1 MKDIMPKTRH
11 EIFQQMSQALAHQQ
25 RGNVPLALS
34 YWENVLRL
42 LPEEIPP
49 IHPFIL
55 DECRRLVQV
64 DEAGQATPAREKLQ
78 IKVESL
84 AVSHHKE
91 FADDEAEETAQQVFR
106 AMYQQCGGNYAL
118 ALAYWK
124 NALPSLTSNALII
137 SLMVQDFCWQ
147 ADEFLCAA
155 QTEKAIHLYQQVL
168 RALPDFLEGYV
179 NLALI
184 LYRSGQT
191 QEILSLLNRVPPAHR
206 DEFLITRY
214 RDLFQRIAEVS
225 AQFDLLPYA
234 AVEPM
239 VQDLRIQNTFYPLI
253 DESYFNDA
261 IEEIILRER
270 RTNEKRRKALEE
282 KAIAQTAAR
291 LAKEGIS
298 VGQRVTMAR
307 LASSE
312 EIPDF
317 LYDNNI
323 RVIEILLNNP
333 NLTAE
338 DALIIAQTTHVS
350 EILGAIAH
358 HHRWN
363 GLYPLRMAI
372 LFNPQ
377 TLSKDAFGLLKLL
390 SIGDL
395 AKVYHKKSIS
405 TEIRIR
411 AKEEIQQQFQ
421 ELLLPD
427 KIAIIEATSGDVF
440 KLIDRAPFTLSSFLA
455 GLVGRFHENSEILVN
470 ICRWKLTPED
480 VLVFIGRNPALTT
493 QLRIVFALLSN
504 PNTPE
509 ETVRGLLRRI
519 PPHNLR
525 YLSANKL
532 VPPAVKHLIAEMLS
546 DSAS

>member
-1 MKDIMPKTRH
+1 MPKTRH

-25 RGNVPLALS
+25 RGNVSLALS

-42 LPEEIPP
+42 LPAEFPP
-49 IHPFIL
+49 IQPYIL
-55 DECRRLVQV
+55 DECRRLAQA
-64 DEAGQATPAREKLQ
+64 DEAEKASPALEKLQ
-78 IKVESL
+78 MRVESL
-84 AVSHHKE
+84 ALSYRKE
-91 FADDEAEETAQQVFR
+91 PADDETEKLAQQIFR
-106 AMYQQCGGNYAL
+106 AIYQQCGGNYAL
-118 ALAYWK
+118 SLAYWK
-124 NALPSLTSNALII
+124 NALSSLTSNDFII

-147 ADEFLCAA
+147 ADELLRAS
-155 QTEKAIHLYQQVL
+155 QTEKSIDLYTQLL
-168 RALPDFLEGYV
+168 RAIPDFLEGYI
-179 NLALI
+179 NLSLI
-184 LYRSGQT
+184 LYRGGQAHK
-191 QEILSLLNRVPPAHR
+191 IPPLLNGVPQAHR
-206 DEFLITRY
+206 EEFLITRY
-214 RDLFQRIAEVS
+214 RDLFQRIADVS

-234 AVEPM
+234 AIEPIA
-239 VQDLRIQNTFYPLI
+239 QDLRIHNTFYPLI
-253 DESYFNDA
+253 NERYFNDA

-270 RTNEKRRKALEE
+270 RANEKRRKALEE

-333 NLTAE
+333 NLTA
-338 DALIIAQTTHVS
+338 DDVLIIAQTTHVS
-350 EILGAIAH
+350 EVLSAIAH
-358 HHRWN
+358 HHRWS
-363 GLYPLRMAI
+363 GLYPIRMAI

-377 TLSKDAFGLLKLL
+377 TLPKDAFALLKIL
-390 SIGDL
+390 SISDL

-421 ELLLPD
+421 ELPLSD
-427 KIAIIEATSGDVF
+427 KIAMVEATSGDVF
-440 KLIDRAPFTLSSFLA
+440 KLIDRAQFTLSSFLV
-455 GLVGRFHENSEILVN
+455 GLIGRFHESSEILIN

-480 VLVFIGRNPALTT
+480 VLVFIGRNSALIA

-504 PNTPE
+504 PNTPT

-532 VPPAVKHLIAEMLS
+532 IPSAVKRLITEMFP
-546 DSAS
+546 DAAA

>member
-1 MKDIMPKTRH
+1 MPKTRH

-25 RGNVPLALS
+25 SGNVPLALS

-42 LPEEIPP
+42 LPEEFPP
-49 IHPFIL
+49 IQPYIL
-55 DECRRLVQV
+55 DECRRLVQA
-64 DEAGQATPAREKLQ
+64 DEEELTTPALKKLQ
-78 IKVESL
+78 MRMEGLVL
-84 AVSHHKE
+84 SHRQE
-91 FADDEAEETAQQVFR
+91 FADDEAESVAQQVFR
-106 AMYQQCGGNYAL
+106 AMYQQCGGNAAL

-124 NALPSLTSNALII
+124 NALPSLSSNALII
-137 SLMVQDFCWQ
+137 SMMAQDFCWQ
-147 ADEFLCAA
+147 ADELLRAS
-155 QTEKAIHLYQQVL
+155 QTEKAIELYRHLL
-168 RALPDFLEGYV
+168 RAVPDFLEGYV
-179 NLALI
+179 NLSLI
-184 LYRSGQT
+184 LHRSGQAR
-191 QEILSLLNRVPPAHR
+191 EILPLLNRVPQAHR
-206 DEFLITRY
+206 EEFLIARY

-234 AVEPM
+234 AIEPIA
-239 VQDLRIQNTFYPLI
+239 QDLRIQNTFYPLI

-270 RTNEKRRKALEE
+270 RANEKRRKALEE

-333 NLTAE
+333 NLTAD

-350 EILGAIAH
+350 EVLAAIAH
-358 HHRWN
+358 HHRWS
-363 GLYPLRMAI
+363 GLYPIRMAI

-377 TLSKDAFGLLKLL
+377 ALPKDAFGLLKIL

-421 ELLLPD
+421 DLPLPD
-427 KIAIIEATSGDVF
+427 KIAMVEATSGDVF
-440 KLIDRAPFTLSSFLA
+440 KLIDRAPFTLSSFLV
-455 GLVGRFHENSEILVN
+455 GLIGRFHDSSEILIN

-480 VLVFIGRNPALTT
+480 VLVFIGRNPTLNG

-504 PNTPE
+504 PNTPT
-509 ETVRGLLRRI
+509 ETARGLLRRI

-532 VPPAVKHLIAEMLS
+532 IPSAVKRLITEMFP
-546 DSAS
+546 DSPHKS